1 MESVKTLGS
10 LKKIDNISD
19 LVKANYY
26 EIFNPECV
34 RKKSNWITNSNAYK
48 FDDESFDKDLFL
60 KDIEKNSPKLNA
72 LLDNIKK
79 IDEDDEKKHGKK
91 FKHFI
96 FSDLKSGTYGA
107 KMIASALLAIGMNM
121 AYFAPERGAPSTPNK
136 SAEAVS
142 PVPSTPSLLT
152 SLFTPSTESPKEE
165 SGKTETASTPTP
177 SPEESGKTET
187 ASTPS
192 PSPEESGKTET
203 ASTPSPSPEES
214 GKTETASTPS
224 PSPEES
230 GKTETASTP
239 TPSVVSTITD
249 SFGSL
254 FQSSE
259 NEEKE
264 KEKEK
269 ESNQGGGKKNYLNIR
284 LKKDDELLKTSQNN
298 FFILSSVDVF
308 GKPINVKMKKEILR
322 KFNERPDNVYGD
334 YARIIIMD
342 SGFKEGI
349 DLFDIKYV
357 HIFEPQR
364 TMADQKQVIGRGT
377 RTCGQKGLV
386 FHPTMGWPL
395 YVFNYDIS
403 IPNEFKKFF
412 NNASSGIDLYLKA
425 LNVDL
430 RLFNF
435 ANDLEQTSIFGA
447 VDYELN
453 KNIHSFALSAKSKSK
468 STSSSKTKKSRS
480 KSKSTSS
487 SYTETEV
494 ETLVDSDNEITNS
507 LNSTI
512 STLTQD
518 SELIEKGGA
527 GTRVLPR
534 SPNKRKS
541 TTTRTIK
548 PKLVISEP
556 VQQLLSNYS
565 PNTTTSE
572 LPIGDHHA
580 LRDYIKTHFS
590 EYTWDD
596 VKMENLCGYA
606 GPEQTG
612 GADLIKYSPT
622 QDFVK
627 NYFTPNNPIKGLL
640 LWNSVGTGKTCS
652 AIAAA
657 SYSFEPEEYTILW
670 VTRTTLKSD
679 IWKNMFEQVCNER
692 LRLEIINGKQIPAEQ
707 SERMKLLSKSWKI
720 RPMSYKQFSNL
731 VSKKNKYYSDLVKIN
746 GEEDPLRK
754 TLIIIDEA
762 HKLYGGSDLSSLEKP
777 DMNALHASLMNSYLV
792 SGNQSVKLLLMTA
805 TPITQSP
812 MELIQLLNLMRY
824 PEQQFPE
831 QFQTFS
837 EKYLNDE
844 GLFTEQ
850 GRNAFL
856 DEIAGYISYLN
867 REKDARQFSQP
878 IIKEI
883 KVPLINEK
891 DEYLIDTFDK
901 EYTKDLFEGNIKELK
916 TEIDE
921 ISKTIDD
928 DLKDLNIG
936 KFLFLEKKCDDYK
949 GILNKKCKK
958 VVRAHIN
965 DLLKES
971 KIEKN
976 RIMDKIKTLR
986 EDLKTQTGIKT
997 TNLAKLKKA
1006 IESNPE
1012 EYEKYKNTLYYNL
1025 KKCSKKINNREELNK
1040 NIETHPL
1047 VAEINQNMAMAEENI
1062 EKLNNEMEL
1071 YIKASK
1077 NRIQNIKSMLTTD
1090 ITPMEKQVLQMVL
1103 IEENANIKQLTKK
1116 NVSLKAENKKR
1127 LNITKKEYT
1136 KQKQRVIRSI
1146 AQKLKSD
1153 VTKKN
1158 KIEKQ
1163 LKREELKLR
1172 KTLRKQQRI
1181 QEEIK
1186 NEFVNGLVNK
1196 YSDKMDEDLK
1206 TLETTVTNTE
1216 KEKEEQR
1223 QAKLIEKEQNKEKK
1237 MKNLLEKEQNKIIKQ
1252 KEQEEKKKLKQK
1264 EQEEKKK
1271 LKQKEQEEK
1280 KLQKPQKIANAPGTI
1295 PKKKFRV
1302 TKNKIARSSK
1312 SLSNSLT
1319 RSKIRKP
1326 KMNQKKK
1333 SNDSVDYKNIE
1344 QLKHIENTQDKYNIE
1359 NF

>member
-1 MESVKTLGS
+1 MSKVSSSDESTNNSSYSTLKTESVKSLGS

-26 EIFNPECV
+26 EIFNPDCV

-48 FDDESFDKDLFL
+48 FDDESFDKELFL

-79 IDEDDEKKHGKK
+79 IDEDDEKNYGKK

-121 AYFAPERGAPSTPNK
+121 AYFAPERGAP
-136 SAEAVS
+136 A
-142 PVPSTPSLLT
+142 PSTPAVVP
-152 SLFTPSTESPKEE
+152 SLFTPSSKSAKEPE
-165 SGKTETASTPTP
+165 QVK
-177 SPEESGKTET
+177 EESGKTET

-214 GKTETASTPS
+214 GKTETASTLA

-230 GKTETASTP
+230 GKTETASTLA
-239 TPSVVSTITD
+239 PSIVSSITD

-254 FQSSE
+254 FPSSE
-259 NEEKE
+259 PEEEKE
-264 KEKEK
+264 KESKQ
-269 ESNQGGGKKNYLNIR
+269 SGGKKTYLNIR
-284 LKKDDELLKTSQNN
+284 LKEDSELLKTSQNN
-298 FFILSSVDVF
+298 FFILSSVDVY

-403 IPNEFKKFF
+403 IPNEFTKFF
-412 NNASSGIDLYLKA
+412 NNANSGIDLYLKA

-435 ANDLEQTSIFGA
+435 ANDLENTSIFGA

-453 KNIHSFALSAKSKSK
+453 KNIHSFALSAKSKSR
-468 STSSSKTKKSRS
+468 SNSKTKSKRS
-480 KSKSTSS
+480 KSSSS
-487 SYTETEV
+487 SYIETEV
-494 ETLVDSDNEITNS
+494 ETMVDSENEITTS
-507 LNSTI
+507 PNSTI
-512 STLTQD
+512 STLTQ
-518 SELIEKGGA
+518 GGA

-534 SPNKRKS
+534 SPRKRKAAS
-541 TTTRTIK
+541 TRTRK

-565 PNTTTSE
+565 PYTTTSE

-606 GPEQTG
+606 GPEQSG

-831 QFQTFS
+831 QFQAFS
-837 EKYLNDE
+837 DKYLNIE

-850 GRNAFL
+850 GRTMFL

-883 KVPLINEK
+883 KVPLMNKK

-921 ISKTIDD
+921 ISKTMDD
-928 DLKDLNIG
+928 DLKDLNTG
-936 KFLFLEKKCDDYK
+936 KFLFLEKKCDDYQ
-949 GILNKKCKK
+949 GLLNKKCKK
-958 VVRAHIN
+958 LVRAHIN
-965 DLLKES
+965 DLIKES

-1047 VAEINQNMAMAEENI
+1047 VVEISQNMAMAEENI
-1062 EKLNNEMEL
+1062 EKLNNEMEV

-1077 NRIQNIKSMLTTD
+1077 NRIQNIKNMLTSD

-1103 IEENANIKQLTKK
+1103 TEENANIKQLTKK

-1136 KQKQRVIRSI
+1136 KQKQRVIRTI
-1146 AQKLKSD
+1146 AQKLKND

-1158 KIEKQ
+1158 KMEKQ
-1163 LKREELKLR
+1163 LKREEMKLR
-1172 KTLRKQQRI
+1172 KTLRKQERI

-1206 TLETTVTNTE
+1206 TLETTVTTAE

-1237 MKNLLEKEQNKIIKQ
+1237 MKNLLEKEQNKR
-1252 KEQEEKKKLKQK
+1252 LKQK
-1264 EQEEKKK
+1264 EQEEKKN

-1280 KLQKPQKIANAPGTI
+1280 KLQKIANVPRVI
-1295 PKKKFRV
+1295 PKNKFKI

-1312 SLSNSLT
+1312 SLSNSMT

-1326 KMNQKKK
+1326 KLNQKKK
-1333 SNDSVDYKNIE
+1333 SNNSVDYKNIE